1 MWRNRKM
8 RMKSRWITLSGVAL
22 FIMVSGLS
30 VKDVSGEEKWAAVY
44 DHYTYKDD
52 AARFLTATTFVVK
65 EIPEESTIKTA
76 GENKI
81 IIYYDLGS
89 SMLKPSE
96 IKKLRRFARTCANAS
111 VKVTGYTD
119 PLGSFKRNE
128 VVARQRAGT
137 VSAWLKK
144 NGVNV
149 STTRSK
155 PKCCYVSKEKLWKNR
170 RVEIIYEKGG
180 EQ

>member
-1 MWRNRKM
+1 VGYPFRCCFVHLGFKYSWKRR
-8 RMKSRWITLSGVAL
+8 I
-22 FIMVSGLS
+22 
-30 VKDVSGEEKWAAVY
+30 
-44 DHYTYKDD
+44 
-52 AARFLTATTFVVK
+52 ARFLTTTTFVVK
-65 EIPEESTIKTA
+65 EIAEESTIKTA

-81 IIYYDLGS
+81 IIYYEPGS

-111 VKVTGYTD
+111 VKVIGYTD
-119 PLGSFKRNE
+119 PVGSFKRNQ
-128 VVARQRAGT
+128 VVARQRASK
-137 VSAWLKK
+137 VSMWLKQ
-144 NGVNV
+144 NGVSV